1 MKDLILEIIQEAC
14 EGKVMVDNLDWPFSF
29 NTIINGKRK
38 YINKNNN
45 ITLHIRDIEEFKEK
59 IKEYIN
65 LELDCKRSTMK
76 IYNGNVS
83 DKIKWY
89 IVNLFANMTTEDF
102 LNPIAFIDKYMA
114 FLRDKTFDYLDEGI
128 TVKLPKVKDSELEIK
143 REQNNTSMETPNR
156 ITLTLKKKREE
167 FTTFKLPSI
176 YYAVREENNKKV
188 CYIYSVMNKDN
199 KKLNESELKFQ
210 KQINRLLYK
219 LNDGVVDSEE
229 YYEYKEALKRKE
241 EKEAQGEEVTE
252 EIYYPEENISDIT
265 NSFLFSLNIFM
276 SLLQKEGIETVK
288 VVTYLPVRYNS
299 RAIAAEESPK
309 KKEFQERNDMIQ
321 TNATNKLIRT
331 FRRLAHQ
338 NDALEITMYPYEY
351 DEFLT
356 ISLRSRD
363 KELDN
368 MLLEESNDII
378 NSEVKEK

>member
-1 MKDLILEIIQEAC
+1 MKKIFLELVKEAC
-14 EGKVMVDNLDWPFSF
+14 SGKVIVDGEEWPYSF
-29 NTIINGKRK
+29 NTIIEDKDFYENE
-38 YINKNNN
+38 NNLSTLVIKDLDKLIEKLEEY
-45 ITLHIRDIEEFKEK
+45 ITLELI
-59 IKEYIN
+59 
-65 LELDCKRSTMK
+65 LERKTLK
-76 IYNGNVS
+76 IYSGKEE
-83 DKIKWY
+83 DRIKWL
-89 IVNLFANMTTEDF
+89 ISNLFANMTTEDF

-114 FLRDKTFDYLDEGI
+114 FLKDKTFDYLDEGI
-128 TVKLPKVKDSELEIK
+128 TVNLPRVKDSELEIK

-156 ITLTLKKKREE
+156 ITLTLKRKGEE
-167 FTTFKLPSI
+167 LTTFKLPSI

-241 EKEAQGEEVTE
+241 EKEAQGEKVTE
-252 EIYYPEENISDIT
+252 EIYYPEGNISDIT

-299 RAIAAEESPK
+299 RAIAAEKSSK
-309 KKEFQERNDMIQ
+309 KKELQERNDMIQ

>member
-1 MKDLILEIIQEAC
+1 MKKIFLELVKEAC
-14 EGKVMVDNLDWPFSF
+14 SGKVIVDGEEWPYSF
-29 NTIINGKRK
+29 NTIIEDKDFYENE
-38 YINKNNN
+38 NNLSTLVIKDLDKLIEKLEEY
-45 ITLHIRDIEEFKEK
+45 ITLELI
-59 IKEYIN
+59 
-65 LELDCKRSTMK
+65 LERKTLK
-76 IYNGNVS
+76 IYSGKEE
-83 DKIKWY
+83 DRIKWL
-89 IVNLFANMTTEDF
+89 ISNLFANMTTEDF

-114 FLRDKTFDYLDEGI
+114 FLKDKTFDYLDEGI
-128 TVKLPKVKDSELEIK
+128 TVNLPRVKDSELEIK

-156 ITLTLKKKREE
+156 ITLTLKRKGEE
-167 FTTFKLPSI
+167 LTTFKLPSI

-188 CYIYSVMNKDN
+188 CYIYSVMNKGN

-252 EIYYPEENISDIT
+252 EIYYPEGNISDIT

-299 RAIAAEESPK
+299 RAIAAEKSPK